1 MGDNIAPLPVSAGR
15 IRSREGDP
23 SNVVTLRFPEVL
35 SRRLLL
41 TIADGADAPL
51 DVLDPAVLTA
61 SRQLVADLGAAS
73 VKPLRLYYGNPA
85 APAPG
90 YDLKAELPQTLGES
104 VPSFE
109 LGPQQLNPAYE
120 APQAPLSQR
129 APWLIYVITAA
140 ASLALLAILR
150 SLVFDVEI

>member
-1 MGDNIAPLPVSAGR
+1 
-15 IRSREGDP
+15 
-23 SNVVTLRFPEVL
+23 LRFPEVL

-73 VKPLRLYYGNPA
+73 VQPLRLYYGNPA

-90 YDLKAELPQTLGES
+90 YDLKAELPETLDES
-104 VPSFE
+104 VPSFA

-120 APQAPLSQR
+120 VPQAPLSQR
-129 APWLIYVITAA
+129 APWLIYVITGA